1 MKLTPIS
8 RTTLG
13 EQVASQ
19 LAAMISTGKWKPG
32 DKLPSELELRKTL
45 HIGRS
50 TLREA
55 LRSLS
60 YVGLVVIKPG
70 DGTYVKHRS
79 AQPIQEVLTEDKLR
93 TKEDVDDL
101 FETRIVLE
109 TELAAL
115 CAQRASITELQRI
128 EAFAVE
134 MEATKDQPN
143 SKRFASLDIR
153 FHLAIAEASKNRMLG
168 RLFYSIHALIEELLA
183 KREYILGGHE
193 ETCMGH
199 RKVLQ
204 ALKQRNVPAARIA
217 MREHLDGFCANY
229 LREHLADSSPK
240 DKVTALKEGPLLP
253 MQESSPAAANESLAT
268 VLPPLE
274 VP

>member
-19 LAAMISTGKWKPG
+19 LAGMISARKWKPG

-60 YVGLVVIKPG
+60 FVGLVVIKPG
-70 DGTYVKHRS
+70 DGTYVSHGSSKPLHD
-79 AQPIQEVLTEDKLR
+79 VLSQGALQTR
-93 TKEDVDDL
+93 EDVDNL
-101 FETRIVLE
+101 FETRVVLE

-115 CAQRASITELQRI
+115 AAQRASEEALHKLQ
-128 EAFAVE
+128 ALVLE
-134 MEATKDQPN
+134 MEKSKDDPN
-143 SKRFASLDIR
+143 ANFASLDIQ
-153 FHLAIAEASKNRMLG
+153 FHLTIADGSGNRILG
-168 RLFYSIHALIEELLA
+168 RLFHSIHGLIQEMMT
-183 KREYILGGHE
+183 KREYILGGHD
-193 ETCMGH
+193 ETCLSH

-204 ALKQRNVPAARIA
+204 ALKHKNAQAARAA
-217 MREHLDGFCANY
+217 MHEHLDGFSANY
-229 LREHLADSSPK
+229 VHQYLAEALPK
-240 DKVTALKEGPLLP
+240 GKATASKKVTQRSGAPTNSGT
-253 MQESSPAAANESLAT
+253 SSAFFAAASPSEGVS
-268 VLPPLE
+268 
-274 VP
+274 